1 MKNQSEQFDVLK
13 SKNQL
18 MLYGYEK
25 YLDSFINIFKKSVF
39 NNTFLL
45 SGQKGIGKSTF
56 AYHLINFLF
65 SQNDRQ
71 KYSLENYKIN
81 KDNTNFNLISNNIHP
96 NFFLLENNPSEDNI
110 KVDQV
115 RNLLSF
121 LNKTTFSR
129 DIKFVLIDN
138 AEYLNHNSSNAL
150 LKALEEP
157 NYNTF
162 FFIVQNSSSKISNTV
177 KSRCLEFNFSFNITN
192 KKRILK
198 NLIDQYE
205 LNYDVDKLENT
216 LFFDTPGNLLK
227 YLLIFNDTDYDISVD
242 KNLCILYLIDKYKS
256 NKDSELL
263 TFLSF
268 FIDYYF
274 NDLISKN
281 SSKIYNYLFLRNKI
295 LEQIIN
301 LKKYNL
307 DKKNLVILLKSV
319 LNNEI

>member
-81 KDNTNFNLISNNIHP
+81 KDNANFNLISNNIHP

-216 LFFDTPGNLLK
+216 LFFDTPGIVAN
-227 YLLIFNDTDYDISVD
+227 
-242 KNLCILYLIDKYKS
+242 
-256 NKDSELL
+256 
-263 TFLSF
+263 
-268 FIDYYF
+268 
-274 NDLISKN
+274 
-281 SSKIYNYLFLRNKI
+281 
-295 LEQIIN
+295 
-301 LKKYNL
+301 
-307 DKKNLVILLKSV
+307 
-319 LNNEI
+319 